1 MLCCLRVWHRVPAQQ
16 EKEGEKARLELEP
29 LQLEG
34 CVVWPLLYAGLGKT
48 RECGASEVSGLPHQD
63 TSSTMNLFLFK
74 KDFLLFIFLC
84 WKRPILT
91 SFFLLP
97 PLFIFFSFVQKRAY
111 FFFFCFVWQRNERK
125 IYMFGLYRTWLCCVL
140 PFLSFLAVFLYCS
153 HMLEGKN
160 SLSMVWQYDCSK
172 YILGEIPSSIH
183 K

>member
-34 CVVWPLLYAGLGKT
+34 CVVWPLLYGGLGKT

-74 KDFLLFIFLC
+74 KNFCFLFSSAG
-84 WKRPILT
+84 RPILT

-111 FFFFCFVWQRNERK
+111 FFFFLLCLTEEWEKNLYVWF
-125 IYMFGLYRTWLCCVL
+125 IPYMTMLCPPFSVL
-140 PFLSFLAVFLYCS
+140 SGCISLLQPHAWGQEFPVNGLAVW
-153 HMLEGKN
+153 M
-160 SLSMVWQYDCSK
+160 Q
-172 YILGEIPSSIH
+172 
-183 K
+183 